1 MLKGGFKGILLHIL
15 TVAQVD
21 KIAYLPLVFWFLIL
35 FLGFYFCIFT
45 RLIPLFL
52 TSLLTR
58 IMYYNDVKRSMDFL
72 KGSIDYGRS
81 IMIEVTLQWGYLKR
95 KGKKS
100 IFFLLG
106 LIL

>member
-1 MLKGGFKGILLHIL
+1 MFLPL
-15 TVAQVD
+15 AQVD

-35 FLGFYFCIFT
+35 FLVFYFCIFT
-45 RLIPLFL
+45 RLIPLFV

-58 IMYYNDVKRSMDFL
+58 IMYYNDGKSFMDFI
-72 KGSIDYGRS
+72 KGSIDYGRNL
-81 IMIEVTLQWGYLKR
+81 MVEVPLKWGLLKR